1 MSFVVMNVVINV
13 VKALGIV
20 FLLAVRLSS
29 GREERSNL
37 RTDVDRHRVRPL
49 HSHHGRELHLR
60 QAQSMATNFTCNA
73 CPCLTDTAM
82 QESCNVI
89 VETMGIPLQTAGCHC
104 LCPKEGIFR
113 VLYPDYHPVA
123 NDQRQNDRRFL
134 YQQVLQH
141 PQLNCSGMF
150 VAFYD
155 DISSLP
161 LDIRKNLWRIKAPLL
176 SHSLIT
182 ESIGNS
188 KYVIFEPEYKFV
200 RHRGFQDVITRV
212 RARNQYPYA
221 SKIPKVV
228 WRGSSYGAVWAAVV
242 NERFNASLVARDIP
256 WCDVG
261 ISQSVSREQD
271 RYYDA
276 VHVSKGYIPEES
288 WNTYRGMLDI
298 VGTTNA
304 GGLYWRM
311 ASGTVV
317 FKIESSWTCSI
328 IEKMVPWE
336 HYIPIKQ
343 DLSDMANITQ
353 IVTMDV
359 FTPLLQNIADNAYRL
374 AQEFTFDKEVERV
387 AQGLQALW
395 IQNDVVVV

>member
-1 MSFVVMNVVINV
+1 MNVVMNVV
-13 VKALGIV
+13 KTLGIV
-20 FLLAVRLSS
+20 FLLAVRLSC
-29 GREERSNL
+29 GREERSYL
-37 RTDVDRHRVRPL
+37 RKDDGHQPVRPS
-49 HSHHGRELHLR
+49 HSHHRELHAR
-60 QAQSMATNFTCNA
+60 QAQSTAANFTCHA
-73 CPCLTDTAM
+73 CPCLTDAAI

-89 VETMGIPLQTAGCHC
+89 TEAMGIPLQSAGCHC

-113 VLYPDYHPVA
+113 VFYPDLHPPA
-123 NDQRQNDRRFL
+123 NDARQNDRRLL

-141 PQLNCSGMF
+141 PALKCGGMF

-155 DISSLP
+155 DFSSLT
-161 LDIRKNLWRIKAPLL
+161 LDVRKSLWRIKAPLL

-200 RHRGFQDVITRV
+200 RHRGFQDIIARV
-212 RARNQYPYA
+212 RARNQFPYA

-228 WRGSSYGAVWAAVV
+228 WRGSSYGATWGAVV
-242 NERFNASLVARDIP
+242 NERFNASLVAKDFP

-271 RYYDA
+271 SFYDA
-276 VHVSKGYIPEES
+276 VHVSKNYIPEES
-288 WNTYRGMLDI
+288 WNSYRGMLDI

-317 FKIESSWTCSI
+317 FKIESAWTCSI

-343 DLSDMANITQ
+343 DLSDMGNITQ

-359 FTPLLQNIADNAYRL
+359 FAPLLQNIADNAYRL
-374 AQEFTFDKEVERV
+374 AQEFTLEKEVERV

-395 IQNDVVVV
+395 AQTNVVVV